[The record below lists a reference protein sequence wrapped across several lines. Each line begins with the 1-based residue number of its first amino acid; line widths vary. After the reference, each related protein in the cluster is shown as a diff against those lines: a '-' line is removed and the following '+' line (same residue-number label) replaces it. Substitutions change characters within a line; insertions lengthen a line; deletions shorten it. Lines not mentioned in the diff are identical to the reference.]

1 MGKVNSKNRRL
12 ASSLSVHPEEERKR
26 ERENYE
32 RYFRID
38 AMANQVS
45 SFSSLNFDSRN
56 QVFARDLHRKLEA
69 KKRERERERERK
81 RKGREKIYFHARIE
95 KKFRRC
101 HRFTVRLL

>member
-12 ASSLSVHPEEERKR
+12 ASSLSVHPEGERKRER

-69 KKRERERERERK
+69 KKRERERERERE
-81 RKGREKIYFHARIE
+81 KGKGKKE
-95 KKFRRC
+95 KKYI
-101 HRFTVRLL
+101 FTRE

>member
-1 MGKVNSKNRRL
+1 MTRAIEDSKFHRWRMGKVNSKNRRL

-69 KKRERERERERK
+69 KKRERERERE
-81 RKGREKIYFHARIE
+81 KGKGKKE
-95 KKFRRC
+95 KKYI
-101 HRFTVRLL
+101 FTRE

>member
-69 KKRERERERERK
+69 KKRERERERKEKERK
-81 RKGREKIYFHARIE
+81 RKNIFSRENREK
-95 KKFRRC
+95 
-101 HRFTVRLL
+101 VS

>member
-12 ASSLSVHPEEERKR
+12 ASSLSVHPEGERKRER

-69 KKRERERERERK
+69 KKRERERERERERKEKERK
-81 RKGREKIYFHARIE
+81 RKNIFSRENREK
-95 KKFRRC
+95 
-101 HRFTVRLL
+101 VS

>member
-1 MGKVNSKNRRL
+1 MTRAIEDSKFHRWRMGKVNSKNRRL

-69 KKRERERERERK
+69 KKRERERERE
-81 RKGREKIYFHARIE
+81 KGKGKEE
-95 KKFRRC
+95 KKYI
-101 HRFTVRLL
+101 FTRE

>member
-12 ASSLSVHPEEERKR
+12 ASSLSVHPEGERKRKR

-69 KKRERERERERK
+69 KKRERERERKEKERK
-81 RKGREKIYFHARIE
+81 RKNIFSRENREK
-95 KKFRRC
+95 
-101 HRFTVRLL
+101 VS